1 MKIAN
6 NKVVVMHYAVMD
18 SEENLIDSSYDDQ
31 PLSFIQ
37 GTGFLIPG
45 LENEL
50 NDKQV
55 GDTFIVDVSADD
67 AYGQRHDGLVQT
79 VPKALFSAI
88 EDLDVGMQLRAQT
101 DEGEQTVIVIGME
114 DDEITVDGNHPL
126 AGIDL
131 KFDVEI
137 IEVRDATDE
146 ELAHGHVH
154 GAGGCGH
161 HHD

>member
-6 NKVVVMHYAVMD
+6 DKVVIMHYAVMD
-18 SEENLIDSSYDDQ
+18 KEENLIDSSYDSQ
-31 PLSFIQ
+31 PLAFIH

-45 LENEL
+45 LEDAL
-50 NDKQV
+50 QDKQQ
-55 GDTFIVDVSADD
+55 GDTFVVDIAADD

-79 VPKALFSAI
+79 VPKALFAGI
-88 EDLDVGMQLRAQT
+88 DDLDVGMQLRAQT
-101 DEGEQTVIVIGME
+101 DQGEQTVIVIGME
-114 DDEITVDGNHPL
+114 DDQITVDGNHPL

-137 IEVRDATDE
+137 IEVRDATSE

-154 GAGGCGH
+154 GEGGCEH
-161 HHD
+161 